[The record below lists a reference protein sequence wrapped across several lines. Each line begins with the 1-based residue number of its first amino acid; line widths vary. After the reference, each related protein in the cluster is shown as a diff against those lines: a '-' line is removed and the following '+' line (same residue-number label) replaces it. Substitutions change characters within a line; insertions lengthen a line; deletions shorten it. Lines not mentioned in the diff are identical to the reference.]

1 MSLVGTIESMNKR
14 IKTTTIIDAICH
26 KQLFGSLP
34 AFSNL
39 DSWTSWLVWL
49 KSIYALPMDDAEL
62 AIYQQCTGRTQ
73 PPATQPS
80 EIYTIVGRRGGKS
93 FISSLTAVFI
103 ACFSSFR
110 QYLNAGEKAAI
121 LVLARDRDHAKLVF
135 SYVSGILHA
144 VPPLAAMIDV
154 ERADEIE
161 LDNGVIIM
169 VKTSD
174 FRAIR
179 GLTVAAAILDE
190 VAFWDSEGISPDHEV
205 LTALRP
211 ATSTIPDAKIIAIS
225 TPYSQS
231 GSLYEAYKEH
241 YGKDDEHTLVWV
253 AESRVMNPT
262 LDEGLIQRELERDP
276 EGAQA
281 EWLATFRTD
290 LSAAFSPESLEACT
304 VKGRDELPAS
314 PIIQYSAFV
323 DPSGGKHDAFTVA
336 IGHKER
342 DKAVIDLAR
351 VWSSPFDPK
360 VVTGEVAQVLKAYGC
375 LSVTGDKY
383 AGEWPVSEF

>member
-1 MSLVGTIESMNKR
+1 MKPTKPKNQF
-14 IKTTTIIDAICH
+14 TIIHAIKD
-26 KQLFGSLP
+26 KQVFGKLP
-34 AFSNL
+34 AFQSL
-39 DSWTSWLVWL
+39 DTWVSWLAWL
-49 KSIYALPMDDAEL
+49 KAIYALPMNPDEL
-62 AIYQQCTGRTQ
+62 GIYQQCTGRTQ
-73 PPATQPS
+73 PPVKQPS

-93 FISSLTAVFI
+93 FISSLTACFI
-103 ACFSSFR
+103 ACFSSFK

-121 LVLARDRDHAKLVF
+121 LVLARDRDQAKIVF

-144 VPPLAAMIDV
+144 IPALSAMIDV

-190 VAFWDSEGISPDHEV
+190 VAFWDSEGVSPDREV

-225 TPYSQS
+225 TPYAQS

-241 YGKDDEHTLVWV
+241 YGKDDADTLVWV
-253 AESRVMNPT
+253 AESRAMNPT
-262 LDEGLIQRELERDP
+262 LDQAKIDRELERDP

-290 LSAAFSPESLEACT
+290 LSAAFSPEALEACT
-304 VKGRDELPAS
+304 VKGRDYLPPS
-314 PIIQYSAFV
+314 PIIQYQAFV
-323 DPSGGKHDAFTVA
+323 DPSGGKADSFTVS
-336 IGHKER
+336 IGHKAE
-342 DKAVIDLAR
+342 D
-351 VWSSPFDPK
+351 
-360 VVTGEVAQVLKAYGC
+360 
-375 LSVTGDKY
+375 
-383 AGEWPVSEF
+383 